1 MSEHTVHTTGT
12 EPARHHPIEMRSR
25 LATAPAAVVPLVSG
39 RFHPVGVTS
48 GDDGDETMN
57 RSNYREAAVWTRFNA
72 TAGLEGEFDERARG
86 GWDPAVFELAALLS
100 RLRCPLS
107 SACV

>member
-1 MSEHTVHTTGT
+1 
-12 EPARHHPIEMRSR
+12 
-25 LATAPAAVVPLVSG
+25 
-39 RFHPVGVTS
+39 
-48 GDDGDETMN
+48 MN